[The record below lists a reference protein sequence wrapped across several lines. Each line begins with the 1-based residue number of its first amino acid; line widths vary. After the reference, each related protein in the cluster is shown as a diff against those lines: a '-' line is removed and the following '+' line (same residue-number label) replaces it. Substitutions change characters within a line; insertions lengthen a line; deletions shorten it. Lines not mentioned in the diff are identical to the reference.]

1 MTVLGVA
8 GKAGSGKST
17 IASALEKS
25 GAIRVSLDEIGH
37 QALDSMKEEI
47 RREFGECIM
56 TGDSVDRKKL
66 GDVVFNS
73 PKLLER
79 LNRIVH
85 PVIRSVALAKMID
98 DTKLY
103 VIDGA
108 LLHQIGLSEFCDKI
122 LWIECSPEETVRRL
136 ALRGMTEYKARLIL
150 QSQQHLDSLRDSAD
164 AIVDTSGDAAATLR
178 KVEEVLF
185 EWGIML

>member
-47 RREFGECIM
+47 RREFGEFVM

-66 GDVVFNS
+66 GNAVFIS
-73 PKLLER
+73 PELLER

-85 PVIRSVALAKMID
+85 PVIRSVALAKMSD
-98 DTKLY
+98 DAKLY

-108 LLHQIGLSEFCDKI
+108 LLHEIGLSEFCDKI
-122 LWIECSPEETVRRL
+122 LWMECSPEETERRL
-136 ALRGMTEYKARLIL
+136 ALRGMTECKARSIL
-150 QSQQHLDSLRDSAD
+150 QSQQHLDRIRDSAD
-164 AIVDTSGDAAATLR
+164 AVVDTSGDAATTMR